1 MKPLI
6 ALFTALALAVSTSSL
21 GYPEKLVRLVVPLP
35 PGGHADIIARQ
46 IALQLSAQWKQPAIV
61 ENRPGSNTIAA
72 ADFAAKAPADGH
84 TILMATE
91 DRASQGRA
99 VQVSGARS
107 E

>member
-46 IALQLSAQWKQPAIV
+46 IALQLSAQWK
-61 ENRPGSNTIAA
+61 RKPG
-72 ADFAAKAPADGH
+72 PR
-84 TILMATE
+84 
-91 DRASQGRA
+91 RAGLGRA
-99 VQVSGARS
+99 QRVIR
-107 E
+107 